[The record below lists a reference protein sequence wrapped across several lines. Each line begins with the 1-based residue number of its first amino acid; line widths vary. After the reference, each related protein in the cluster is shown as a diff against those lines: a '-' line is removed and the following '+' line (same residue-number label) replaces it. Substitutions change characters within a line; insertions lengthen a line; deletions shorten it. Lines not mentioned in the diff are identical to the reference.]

1 MQWEEKNIFSQLL
14 VIFGGFSTTALVFSD
29 TLSLWR
35 SGPTITILQ
44 SAARPISE
52 LPFPAVTLCRAGEE
66 EGAAAVDNTA
76 MLTRVMDL
84 MVGCSKKN
92 KHNLVSSNYRA
103 NLLLLIL
110 LLPLLAVAGHIVES
124 NPRHIA
130 EKSHWRKNHKMSHW
144 RIIFR

>member
-1 MQWEEKNIFSQLL
+1 MQWEEKNIYSQLL

-66 EGAAAVDNTA
+66 EGAAAVDSTA
-76 MLTRVMDL
+76 MVTRVMDL

-92 KHNLVSSNYRA
+92 EHNLVSSNYRA
-103 NLLLLIL
+103 TLVLLIL
-110 LLPLLAVAGHIVES
+110 LLLLFACAVAAADG
-124 NPRHIA
+124 N
-130 EKSHWRKNHKMSHW
+130 
-144 RIIFR
+144 FFL